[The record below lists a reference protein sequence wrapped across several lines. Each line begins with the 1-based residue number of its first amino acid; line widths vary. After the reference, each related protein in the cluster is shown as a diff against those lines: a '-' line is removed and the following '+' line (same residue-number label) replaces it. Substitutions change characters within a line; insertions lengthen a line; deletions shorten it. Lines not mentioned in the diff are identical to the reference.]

1 MNDFFL
7 NFNSVVYYQ
16 LLIRTK
22 EKKYKLKTIHHVN
35 GVSKDCLFNQVFQ
48 YLFFDKTTVFLKSNE
63 AEYMITF

>member
-1 MNDFFL
+1 MNEFFL

-35 GVSKDCLFNQVFQ
+35 GVAKECLFNQVFQ
-48 YLFFDKTTVFLKSNE
+48 YLFLTKQRCFLKARS
-63 AEYMITF
+63 